1 MRHMAHF
8 KLGTT
13 SRIPFILY
21 ANKTAPALLTDEDR
35 LNKCP
40 KSCSIKKT
48 LLSSTFPF
56 LLVGDKFSSFSVSLS
71 HIVHTPLPFITINLT
86 PPLWGR
92 WLLSLVRFPYFLSHS
107 CFSSWQSLS
116 SRYTASFLPSWQVK
130 VLVPSPSSSSYSY
143 PHIRITRVL
152 EKMLILARA
161 HSQPMKSELLGV
173 DVSISTFLNFQV
185 IPRCS

>member
-1 MRHMAHF
+1 MRDMAYF

-35 LNKCP
+35 LTKCP
-40 KSCSIKKT
+40 KSYSIKKT

-86 PPLWGR
+86 LPL
-92 WLLSLVRFPYFLSHS
+92 
-107 CFSSWQSLS
+107 
-116 SRYTASFLPSWQVK
+116 
-130 VLVPSPSSSSYSY
+130 
-143 PHIRITRVL
+143 
-152 EKMLILARA
+152 
-161 HSQPMKSELLGV
+161 
-173 DVSISTFLNFQV
+173 
-185 IPRCS
+185 